1 MVCLSVTHAGCV
13 NDERL
18 TKLLGMAGSRLV
30 PKLRVQ
36 THGGSEGCSCIWRGH
51 TVECRIKR
59 RPPPAEHAHGL
70 VLPTPGNCR
79 GGPRPDRTRKRTMMK
94 RKICDMISSTRSTG
108 RRRSRKRG
116 RKQREGWRGKFW
128 EEMMMNSHTQEALL
142 ACPRRGTSCNS

>member
-1 MVCLSVTHAGCV
+1 MQLHLKRS
-13 NDERL
+13 
-18 TKLLGMAGSRLV
+18 
-30 PKLRVQ
+30 
-36 THGGSEGCSCIWRGH
+36 H

-94 RKICDMISSTRSTG
+94 RKICNMISSTRSTG

-116 RKQREGWRGKFW
+116 RKQGDGWRGKFW
-128 EEMMMNSHTQEALL
+128 VEMMMNSHAQKALL
-142 ACPRRGTSCNS
+142 ARPRRGTSCNSQMQAANSSTIGPFVFCNGCSKRLQAIIPCLKNFATSTRVH